1 MGLSL
6 RRANN
11 SIKSCASESEG
22 KINREVIEYEG
33 ITMSVSF
40 KWKQEDF
47 RKLIE
52 CCPSEPVTPYIF
64 KYMPKDGQLLE
75 AGCGSGR
82 FVYYLNSL
90 GYKITGIEIN
100 KESVDVLNKV
110 FPSLDISQGDVIK
123 LPFPDSSVSGILS
136 LGVIE
141 HIIEGLDV
149 PIKEMYRVLKKGG
162 YALVIVPSFNYIRR
176 IKYLLGIYHIRTLL
190 TRINLLRRIFGKPF
204 LKSDNAPA
212 NLPNGPKIKHWP
224 FLGGFYE
231 YRSTAGGF
239 YEYRLTKQEFEEQLK
254 RVGFSIIESVPTSH
268 IDGIYH
274 EFGKVFVTIKNH
286 TFYPN
291 FLGHL
296 LNDTLSKISFCHN
309 HMHLC
314 VVRK

>member
-1 MGLSL
+1 
-6 RRANN
+6 
-11 SIKSCASESEG
+11 
-22 KINREVIEYEG
+22 
-33 ITMSVSF
+33 MSVIF

-47 RKLIE
+47 QKLIE
-52 CCPSEPVTPYIF
+52 NCPSEPVTPYIF

-110 FPSLDISQGDVIK
+110 FPHLYINQGDARK
-123 LPFPDSSVSGILS
+123 LPFPDSSISGILS

-176 IKYLLGIYHIRTLL
+176 TKHLLGIYYIGT
-190 TRINLLRRIFGKPF
+190 LLRRSNFIRKILGKPPW
-204 LKSDNAPA
+204 KPDNQPD
-212 NLPNGPKIKHWP
+212 NFPHKPKFKI
-224 FLGGFYE
+224 
-231 YRSTAGGF
+231 YRVFDRF
-239 YEYRLTKQEFEEQLK
+239 YEYRLTKQEFEDQLK
-254 RVGFSIIESVPTSH
+254 QAGFSIIESVPTSQ

-274 EFGKVFVTIKNH
+274 EFGKAFVTIKNH

-291 FLGHL
+291 FFGRI
-296 LNDTLSKISFCHN
+296 LNDTLSKIPFCHN

-314 VVRK
+314 VVRKQNAKSFMSAGKG